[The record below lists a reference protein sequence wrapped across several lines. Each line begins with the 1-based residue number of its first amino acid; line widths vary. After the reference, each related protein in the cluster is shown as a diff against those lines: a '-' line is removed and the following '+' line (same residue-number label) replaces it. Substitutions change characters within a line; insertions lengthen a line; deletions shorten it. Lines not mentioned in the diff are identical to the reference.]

1 MLLSPFLEIL
11 DNEMVNITQRLP
23 TCTFLFITM
32 IFSNKYIYATSND
45 TIELSI
51 FHDSLTP

>member
-32 IFSNKYIYATSND
+32 IFSNKYIYETSND
-45 TIELSI
+45 TIEL
-51 FHDSLTP
+51 